1 MSGARHLA
9 TLGVLAGAAYLAPAA
24 TALRPVRRLGFD
36 ALAGTGAASRVAL
49 TFDDGPDASS
59 TPRFVAAL
67 EELDVHATF
76 FLLGRM
82 VSRSPW
88 LVGELTAA
96 GHEVAVHGWDHRP
109 LLLRGAA
116 ATYEDL
122 ARAQHAV
129 ACAGGTSPTF
139 YRPPYGVLTW
149 AAWRAARRLSLTPV
163 LWTAWGSDWRSRA
176 TPESVRSTVRRQL
189 SPGGTILLHD
199 SDCTSAPGSWRT
211 TLAALPGIVE
221 DVRSAGLVP
230 GPLRDHRIGR
240 P

>member
-1 MSGARHLA
+1 MRVAGRLA
-9 TLGVLAGAAYLAPAA
+9 TLGALTSAAYLAPAA
-24 TALRPVRRLGFD
+24 TALRPVRRLGFE
-36 ALAGTGAASRVAL
+36 ALAGSGSASRVAL

-59 TPRFVAAL
+59 TPFFVAVL
-67 EELDVHATF
+67 EELDVRATF

-88 LVGELTAA
+88 LVRELTSA
-96 GHEVAVHGWDHRP
+96 GHEVGVHGWDHRL

-116 ATYEDL
+116 STYEDL
-122 ARAQHAV
+122 ARAHHAV
-129 ACAGGTSPTF
+129 ERAGGTSPTL

-149 AAWRAARRLSLTPV
+149 AAWRATQRLSMTPV

-176 TPESVRSTVRRQL
+176 TPETVRSTVRRQL

-211 TLAALPGIVE
+211 TLAALPGIVD

-230 GPLRDHRIGR
+230 GPLRDHGIGR